1 MSRRLSFAMK
11 KEIAFRYVNGEIAP
25 VLADEYGIAKSTV
38 RRITEAIH
46 PGFRKKEENDN
57 GRS

>member
-1 MSRRLSFAMK
+1 MSHRLTFAMK
-11 KEIAFRYVNGEIAP
+11 KEIAERYAGGEIAP

-46 PGFRKKEENDN
+46 PGFRKKEEAK
-57 GRS
+57 

>member
-1 MSRRLSFAMK
+1 MTRQLSHGMK
-11 KEIAFRYVNGEIAP
+11 HEIAERYMAGETASA
-25 VLADEYGIAKSTV
+25 LADEFNINKSTV

-46 PGFRKKEENDN
+46 PGFRKTEDDH